1 MNSNLIVELVKKNYT
16 PVFSV
21 NSGKTKK
28 CKVIK
33 KSVPAVHRVPTKW
46 GYSLGLDLI
55 GVIKNNT
62 ETIVLDDPVCALQSS
77 VISKHQGYKN
87 NVTLITS
94 DESNLNFS
102 NIVPTIIQMND
113 EDDFSTIMRYT
124 PMNKDFTVVGNN
136 AFSITYPV
144 LKHICSVAPLHVR
157 LVTESWVFNGM
168 PDGKGADAKRAQY
181 LLTELKSIGLR
192 KVFYLK
198 NMLFEQYSPDG
209 VSKDKAQVS
218 ALVFHTERDYRDRV
232 EVYGPNDNLIYTAD
246 RSVAKFLPKS
256 KLSYEAGH
264 MNKVDKAWV
273 GYSAWSHALDQ
284 LGYKKADLTPQIL
297 SSKQVQDL
305 QFSGQYRIQINHMNN
320 GTPGNNTF
328 WTEHNVGFQLCTAKA
343 IDPSDVPEYQT
354 IIINYDQDKLKR
366 DSHISLIQTKE
377 FWEIY
382 QASATAKGLQ
392 RPVIEHFLERFPA
405 DRTWTSQE
413 VLNYVAK
420 NKRD

>member
-1 MNSNLIVELVKKNYT
+1 MKSNLIFELVKKNYS

-21 NSGKTKK
+21 KSKKTKTFT
-28 CKVIK
+28 K
-33 KSVPAVHRVPTKW
+33 KSVPAVHRIPTKW
-46 GYSLGLDLI
+46 GHSRGLDLTSI
-55 GVIKNNT
+55 IKNNT
-62 ETIVLDDPVCALQSS
+62 EIIVLDDPVCAVQSS
-77 VISKHQGYKN
+77 LISKHQGYKN

-102 NIVPTIIQMND
+102 NIIPNIVQMDD
-113 EDDFSTIMRYT
+113 ESDVSTIMKYNT
-124 PMNKDFTVVGNN
+124 MNKDFVFVGNN

-144 LKHICSVAPLHVR
+144 LKHICSVNPLQVR
-157 LVTESWVFNGM
+157 QVTESWVFNGM
-168 PDGKGADAKRAQY
+168 PGGKGSDAKRGQELMDA
-181 LLTELKSIGLR
+181 LKSIGLC

-218 ALVFHTERDYRDRV
+218 ALVFHTERGYNNRI
-232 EVYGPNDNLIYTAD
+232 EVYGPNDNLIYTAN

-264 MNKVDKAWV
+264 MNKVDKAWS

-305 QFSGQYRIQINHMNN
+305 QFAGQYRIQINHMNN

-328 WTEHNVGFQLCTAKA
+328 WAEHNVGFQLCTAKA
-343 IDPSDVPEYQT
+343 IDPSDTPEYQT
-354 IIINYDQDKLKR
+354 IVINYNQDKLKR
-366 DSHISLIQTKE
+366 DSHLSLIQTRE

-413 VLNYVAK
+413 VLNYVAT